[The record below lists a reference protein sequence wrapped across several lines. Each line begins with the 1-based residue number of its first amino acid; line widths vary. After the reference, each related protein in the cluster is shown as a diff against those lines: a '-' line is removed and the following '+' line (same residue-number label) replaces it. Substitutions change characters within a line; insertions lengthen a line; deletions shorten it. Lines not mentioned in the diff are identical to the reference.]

1 MGEREEDAD
10 DEGRR
15 LDELIHL
22 IHITHHSDRLIFG
35 SVKHLML
42 NYLYTLLKLDP
53 FCFQPQTSVYSYLNA
68 LVIAFDQVH

>member
-1 MGEREEDAD
+1 MKMGEREEDAD

-53 FCFQPQTSVYSYLNA
+53 F
-68 LVIAFDQVH
+68 

>member
-1 MGEREEDAD
+1 MKMGEREEDAD

-22 IHITHHSDRLIFG
+22 IHITHQSDQLIFG

-42 NYLYTLLKLDP
+42 NYLYTLLKMDP
-53 FCFQPQTSVYSYLNA
+53 F
-68 LVIAFDQVH
+68 